1 VTLRRFA
8 GFLLLFAP
16 SMWGDVTVHYHT
28 DIHTSAIIPAA
39 ALEQALGGLRDMDI
53 RIKGNKAY
61 SSQGILTSIVDLTTQ
76 EVILVDPAHKR
87 FATVPSAQYGQQ
99 LETAVSSMP
108 AQARA
113 MLSSMK
119 TNLESRS
126 TGRSA
131 TIQGIQTEEREFVLT
146 VDMPVPGGPATP
158 APFLK
163 MVMQVW
169 IAKPEETLGV
179 PALQELK
186 KYRTSAGSAMN
197 LVGTIKQLLAAM
209 PGLGDNLSSMI
220 EEMSNDSSIS
230 LRTHTEIVMP
240 VLALLIQQA
249 PQQAGRGLPA
259 GLDPNAPLLEISQEV
274 VGLSADP
281 VDDALFQVPADYQTA
296 TLEEVLKGAV
306 SAPTLPQFK
315 Q

>member
-1 VTLRRFA
+1 MTLRRYS

-220 EEMSNDSSIS
+220 EEMSNESSIS

-240 VLALLIQQA
+240 LLALLIQQA

-274 VGLSADP
+274 VGLSVDP

>member
-1 VTLRRFA
+1 VTLRRYA
-8 GFLLLFAP
+8 GILFLFSP
-16 SMWGDVTVHYHT
+16 FMWGDVTVHYHT

-220 EEMSNDSSIS
+220 EEMSNDNSIS

>member
-1 VTLRRFA
+1 VTLRRYA
-8 GFLLLFAP
+8 GFLFLCAP
-16 SMWGDVTVHYHT
+16 SIWGDVTVHYHT
-28 DIHTSAIIPAA
+28 DIHTSAILPAA

-61 SSQGILTSIVDLTTQ
+61 SSQGTFTSIVDLTTQ

-99 LETAVSSMP
+99 LETAVSEMP

-119 TNLESRS
+119 TNLESHS
-126 TGRSA
+126 TGRTA

-146 VDMPVPGGPATP
+146 LDMPVPGGPATP

-169 IAKPEETLGV
+169 IAKPEETRGV

-197 LVGTIKQLLAAM
+197 LVGTIKQVLAAM
-209 PGLGDNLSSMI
+209 PGLGDNISSMI
-220 EEMSNDSSIS
+220 EEMSIDSSIS

-249 PQQAGRGLPA
+249 PQQAGRALPA

-281 VDDALFQVPADYQTA
+281 VDDVIFQVPADYQTA
-296 TLEEVLKGAV
+296 TLEEILKGAV
-306 SAPTLPQFK
+306 PGPAPQFK

>member
-1 VTLRRFA
+1 MTLRRYS

-220 EEMSNDSSIS
+220 EEMSNESSIS

-240 VLALLIQQA
+240 LLALLIQQA

>member
-1 VTLRRFA
+1 
-8 GFLLLFAP
+8 
-16 SMWGDVTVHYHT
+16 MWGDVTVHYHT

-220 EEMSNDSSIS
+220 EEMSNDNSIS

-249 PQQAGRGLPA
+249 PQQAGRGLPT

-281 VDDALFQVPADYQTA
+281 VNDALFQVPADYQTA

>member
-1 VTLRRFA
+1 VTLRRYA
-8 GFLLLFAP
+8 GFLFLLAP
-16 SMWGDVTVHYHT
+16 SIWGDVTVHYHT
-28 DIHTSAIIPAA
+28 DIQTSAIIPRAA
-39 ALEQALGGLRDMDI
+39 IEQALGGLRDMDI

-99 LETAVSSMP
+99 LETAVSAMP
-108 AQARA
+108 AQARE

-119 TNLESRS
+119 TNLESRT
-126 TGRSA
+126 TGRTA

-146 VDMPVPGGPATP
+146 LDMPIPGGPATP

-169 IAKPEETLGV
+169 IAKPEETQGV

-186 KYRTSAGSAMN
+186 KYRTSAGSAIN
-197 LVGTIKQLLAAM
+197 LVGTIKQVLAAM
-209 PGLGDNLSSMI
+209 PGLGDNISSMI
-220 EEMSNDSSIS
+220 EEMSNESSIS
-230 LRTHTEIVMP
+230 LRTHSEIVMP

-249 PQQAGRGLPA
+249 PQAGRGLPA

-274 VGLSADP
+274 VGLSVDA
-281 VDDALFQVPADYQTA
+281 VDDAIFQIPADYQPA

-306 SAPTLPQFK
+306 SAPPPPQFK

>member
-1 VTLRRFA
+1 MTLRRYA
-8 GFLLLFAP
+8 GILFLFSP

-53 RIKGNKAY
+53 RVKGNKAY

-158 APFLK
+158 APVLK

-220 EEMSNDSSIS
+220 EEMSNDNSIS

-249 PQQAGRGLPA
+249 PQQAGRGFPA

-306 SAPTLPQFK
+306 SAPALPQFK

>member
-1 VTLRRFA
+1 MTLNRYA
-8 GFLLLFAP
+8 GFLLLLAS

-220 EEMSNDSSIS
+220 EEMSNESSIS

-259 GLDPNAPLLEISQEV
+259 GLDPDAPLLEISQEV
-274 VGLSADP
+274 VGLSVDP

-306 SAPTLPQFK
+306 SAPPLPQFK